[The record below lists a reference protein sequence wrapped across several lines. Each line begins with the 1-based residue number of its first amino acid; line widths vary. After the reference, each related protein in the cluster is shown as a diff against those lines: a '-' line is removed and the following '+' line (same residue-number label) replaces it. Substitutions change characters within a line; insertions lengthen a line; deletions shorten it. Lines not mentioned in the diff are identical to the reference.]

1 MSDKPMHLS
10 RGLVFILREESGV
23 AYSELIKNFEKIRS
37 YMRDFYVYGFKSRDD
52 YTQKSARSYDDER
65 RRIESWLG
73 DCMGFRQTSG
83 GKNVFISIDSRLQR
97 SNPLYRAWKS
107 CSFTDGD
114 ITLHFFIFD
123 ILYSPEVRCS
133 MAEIHEGI
141 EKRQQLFLQT
151 RVFDESTIRKKLK
164 EYEAQGIVKK
174 EKVGHTVLYSRC
186 ESCDFDFPDA
196 LMFFSEIAPCGVIG
210 SFLLDK
216 LPTMQTPFAFKHHYI
231 THTLDSDILC
241 SLFDAIDR
249 RCSVTL
255 EVLNRRKTPFTI
267 TTLPLKIFISVQN
280 GRQYLMSY
288 SEYNGRI
295 FSTRL
300 DNILSVKTGD
310 VCENFEEHR
319 QKLEDMQQNLW
330 GVSTGR
336 GGKVHIEFTVRCVK
350 GEEYIFDRMM
360 REKRCGNVVR
370 LDENTCRF
378 SADVYDAGELVPWIR
393 TFICRIT
400 QLKCT
405 NEEIVQRFKE
415 DLQQMYRLYGI
426 KEEALV

>member
-1 MSDKPMHLS
+1 M
-10 RGLVFILREESGV
+10 

-73 DCMGFRQTSG
+73 DCMGFRQTVG

-97 SNPLYRAWKS
+97 GNPLFRAWKS

-114 ITLHFFIFD
+114 ITLHFFLFD
-123 ILYSPEVRCS
+123 ILYSTETKCS
-133 MAEIHEGI
+133 MADIHEGI
-141 EKRQQLFLQT
+141 EKRQQLFLSA

-164 EYEAQGIVKK
+164 EYATQGLVNI
-174 EKVGHTVLYSRC
+174 EKSGHTVLYSRC
-186 ESCDFDFPDA
+186 ESPDFDGADA

-216 LPTMQTPFAFKHHYI
+216 LPPQQTPFAFKHHYI

-241 SLFDAIDR
+241 SLFDAINR
-249 RCSVTL
+249 RCEVTL

-288 SEYNGRI
+288 SEYNDRI

-300 DNILSVKTGD
+300 DNIVTVNVGD
-310 VCENFEEHR
+310 VCENFEEYR
-319 QKLEDMQQNLW
+319 KKLEDIQQNLW
-330 GVSTGR
+330 GVSVGR
-336 GGKVHIEFTVRCVK
+336 YSKEHIEFTVRFEK

-360 REKRCGNVVR
+360 REKRCGKVER

-400 QLKCT
+400 DLKCT
-405 NEEIVQRFKE
+405 DKGLVEKFRN
-415 DLQQMYRLYGI
+415 DLEQMYQLYGL

>member
-1 MSDKPMHLS
+1 M
-10 RGLVFILREESGV
+10 

-97 SNPLYRAWKS
+97 GNPLFRAWKS

-123 ILYSPEVRCS
+123 ILYSPEVKRS

-141 EKRQQLFLQT
+141 EKRQQLFLQA

-186 ESCDFDFPDA
+186 ESFDFDYSDT

-216 LPTMQTPFAFKHHYI
+216 LPIMQTPFAFKHHYI

-249 RCSVTL
+249 RCSVSL
-255 EVLNRRKTPFTI
+255 EVLNRRKTPVTI
-267 TTLPLKIFISVQN
+267 ATLPLKIFISVQN

-288 SEYNGRI
+288 SEYNDRI

-300 DNILSVKTGD
+300 DNIISVKTGD
-310 VCENFEEHR
+310 VCENFESYR
-319 QKLEDMQQNLW
+319 QKLEDMQHNLW
-330 GVSTGR
+330 GVSVGR
-336 GGKVHIEFTVRCVK
+336 GAKEHIEFTVRCVK

-360 REKRCGNVVR
+360 REKRCGSVER

-378 SADVYDAGELVPWIR
+378 SAEVYDAGELVPWIR
-393 TFICRIT
+393 TFICRIVK
-400 QLKCT
+400 LKCT
-405 NEEIVQRFKE
+405 NDEIVRKFKE
-415 DLQQMYRLYGI
+415 DLEQMYRLYGI